1 MGRASGG
8 SSPAQ
13 RANETNGRVKAGL
26 PLSRGGRGERTV
38 VVRRVR
44 RAAAGRPWGCR
55 GTRGAAEL
63 LQGWS
68 GPDEPRGPGAAGSRP
83 GPARGGRATPGELPG
98 SEFAPQPKEGGSRR
112 GPSKPPGN
120 PGPESLGS
128 SCFLGRPPGRPR
140 CRVTVLGPRQKAP
153 PGDPGGALRAAGADP
168 GASSGEEGGF
178 RRRRAGAE
186 GPRPLGRGA
195 GQRPGW
201 RRTLG
206 PSGAGVSATC
216 PRHARPRSGLPG
228 TLPRG
233 TGPGRGDERL
243 QHGGGQPRRAPAAP
257 AAAAAPGYGQ
267 SCCLIEDGERC
278 VRPAGN
284 ASFSKRVQKSIS
296 QKKLKLDIDKSV
308 RHLYICDFHK
318 NFIQSVR
325 NKRKRKTS
333 DDGGDSP
340 EHDTDIP
347 EVDLFQLQVNT
358 LRRYKRHYKLQTR
371 PGFNKAQLAETVS
384 RHFRNIPVNEKET
397 LAYFIYMVKSNKSR
411 LDQKSEGGKQ
421 LE

>member
-38 VVRRVR
+38 VVRRIR

-128 SCFLGRPPGRPR
+128 GCFLGRPPGRPR

-153 PGDPGGALRAAGADP
+153 PGDPRRGPASRGSRPRGLERGGRGLPEAESRGRRDP
-168 GASSGEEGGF
+168 GLSDAGQGSA
-178 RRRRAGAE
+178 RAGD
-186 GPRPLGRGA
+186 GLWDPRVRGS
-195 GQRPGW
+195 QRP
-201 RRTLG
+201 
-206 PSGAGVSATC
+206 A

-228 TLPRG
+228 ILPQR
-233 TGPGRGDERL
+233 D
-243 QHGGGQPRRAPAAP
+243 
-257 AAAAAPGYGQ
+257 
-267 SCCLIEDGERC
+267 
-278 VRPAGN
+278 
-284 ASFSKRVQKSIS
+284 
-296 QKKLKLDIDKSV
+296 
-308 RHLYICDFHK
+308 
-318 NFIQSVR
+318 
-325 NKRKRKTS
+325 
-333 DDGGDSP
+333 
-340 EHDTDIP
+340 
-347 EVDLFQLQVNT
+347 
-358 LRRYKRHYKLQTR
+358 R
-371 PGFNKAQLAETVS
+371 PGAG
-384 RHFRNIPVNEKET
+384 R
-397 LAYFIYMVKSNKSR
+397 
-411 LDQKSEGGKQ
+411 
-421 LE
+421 

>member
-8 SSPAQ
+8 GGPAQ
-13 RANETNGRVKAGL
+13 IEKATNGRAAAGL

-38 VVRRVR
+38 VVRSVG
-44 RAAAGRPWGCR
+44 RAAARRPRGCR
-55 GTRGAAEL
+55 
-63 LQGWS
+63 
-68 GPDEPRGPGAAGSRP
+68 
-83 GPARGGRATPGELPG
+83 
-98 SEFAPQPKEGGSRR
+98 
-112 GPSKPPGN
+112 
-120 PGPESLGS
+120 
-128 SCFLGRPPGRPR
+128 
-140 CRVTVLGPRQKAP
+140 
-153 PGDPGGALRAAGADP
+153 
-168 GASSGEEGGF
+168 
-178 RRRRAGAE
+178 
-186 GPRPLGRGA
+186 
-195 GQRPGW
+195 
-201 RRTLG
+201 
-206 PSGAGVSATC
+206 
-216 PRHARPRSGLPG
+216 
-228 TLPRG
+228 
-233 TGPGRGDERL
+233 
-243 QHGGGQPRRAPAAP
+243 
-257 AAAAAPGYGQ
+257 
-267 SCCLIEDGERC
+267 IEDGERC
-278 VRPAGN
+278 VRSAGN